1 MNRPKPKP
9 KPIPRSRTIN
19 RTKSNTMVT
28 KMVTNK
34 SKKAIKPVPR
44 TRVPVSDM
52 AFLFL
57 TYDDI
62 THQKTKDFIKGQSV
76 YVNAKT
82 PTTISKRYQVESYET
97 EWGKKSIV
105 DATIKL
111 LEKAYA
117 KNHQWYILLAYD
129 VYPLVSMDDFKYSM
143 KFQSKSMFHVL
154 KQQENEWKASQWW
167 ILSKEDVGT
176 ILSRRADYEEYL
188 KKRPYKIMA
197 AWDELYFLSLLKYVN
212 PAYTFTDHKTV
223 YVEWLKN
230 NIQTHPV
237 IFNRLLQTDLD
248 KMKGSFFLRKTTP
261 TFSPDAFE
269 LKKQLVI
276 KIVGDK
282 SPAYEP
288 GNHDLIVVGMR
299 DVDNSLK
306 SKALYIYHSLFKPL
320 YSNILEILDTIPV
333 YLWSEVIIVTEE
345 GTKNSIGPSV
355 KEKVSLPSTSLSSPK
370 HFYALDN
377 AFLYSPDKI
386 AFLFLTIG
394 NVNQHNVWNEY
405 FKHNWH
411 KISIYRHAKNPE
423 QVFPFLN
430 EKKIDTVK
438 TGWGFITNAYYHLF
452 QEAIK
457 DVNNVKFVTISES
470 CIPLKRFDTF
480 YNKMMEHDIRTSFV
494 KFMRISKYDREQ
506 RIETQP
512 GYEKYEF
519 TKHYARMCLS
529 RYHVAKLLK
538 ESFDFFNKMHVGD
551 EFFLSLLKARD
562 KVDYM
567 KDFEITYDNWED
579 TQKKRGVLSD
589 EIYQLEQMDKSFL
602 TGNRLRIK
610 ESLRDDVGRN
620 PKTYFSISVQEL
632 EAALN
637 KESFFWRKFPAGP
650 LPWTNNIL
658 TLDKPIRAFIAERKE
673 NYTKKTT
680 LPKSKR

>member
-1 MNRPKPKP
+1 MNGLKPRTRKATN
-9 KPIPRSRTIN
+9 SRGTN
-19 RTKSNTMVT
+19 RRVT
-28 KMVTNK
+28 
-34 SKKAIKPVPR
+34 KPVPR
-44 TRVPVSDM
+44 SRISDM

-62 THQKTKDFIKGQSV
+62 TQDKTKDFIKGQSV

-82 PTTISKRYQVESYET
+82 PSSISKRYHVESYET
-97 EWGKKSIV
+97 DWGKKSIV
-105 DATIKL
+105 DATIQL

-129 VYPLVSMDDFKYSM
+129 VYPLVSMQDFKYLM
-143 KFQSKSMFHVL
+143 KNQTKSMFHVL
-154 KQQENEWKASQWW
+154 KQQENEWKSSQWW
-167 ILSKEDVGT
+167 ILTKSDVAT
-176 ILSRRADYEEYL
+176 ILSRRADYDDYL
-188 KKRPYKIMA
+188 KKRPYKIMG

-230 NIQTHPV
+230 NTQIHPI

-248 KMKGSFFLRKTTP
+248 KMKGSFFLRKTTS

-276 KIVGDK
+276 KIIGDK

-288 GNHDLIVVGMR
+288 GNHDLMVVGM
-299 DVDNSLK
+299 VDIDESLK
-306 SKALYIYHSLFKPL
+306 SKAIYVYHSLFKPL

-333 YLWSEVIIVTEE
+333 YLWSEVIIVTEQ
-345 GTKNSIGPSV
+345 GTSFTKTNTNLNTIKSF
-355 KEKVSLPSTSLSSPK
+355 KEKGKVSLPSTSLSSPK

-394 NVNQHNVWNEY
+394 DVNQPNVWNQY

-411 KISIYRHAKNPE
+411 KISIYRHSKNPE
-423 QVFPFLN
+423 IVPFYK
-430 EKKIDTVK
+430 EKKIDTVD
-438 TGWGFITNAYYHLF
+438 TGWGFITNAYHHLF
-452 QEAIK
+452 QEALK
-457 DVNNVKFVTISES
+457 DEDNVKFVTISES
-470 CIPLKRFDTF
+470 CIPLKRFDAF
-480 YNKMMEHDIRTSFV
+480 YNKMMEHDIRTSYV

-506 RIETQP
+506 RIDTQE
-512 GYEKYEF
+512 GYEKQGEF

-529 RYHVAKLLK
+529 RYHVSKLMK
-538 ESFDFFNKMHVGD
+538 ESFAFFNKMHVGD
-551 EFFLSLLKARD
+551 EFFLTLLKARD

-610 ESLRDDVGRN
+610 ESLRDDIGRN
-620 PKTYFSISVQEL
+620 PKTYYSISNQEL
-632 EAALN
+632 EVALN
-637 KESFFWRKFPAGP
+637 KESFFWRKFPVGP
-650 LPWTNNIL
+650 LPWTNEIL
-658 TLDKPIRAFIAERKE
+658 TLDKPIRAVIRERKE
-673 NYTKKTT
+673 TKKN
-680 LPKSKR
+680 KNRV